1 METPHPQT
9 PSTPSLREQIAVRL
23 VAFPRVN
30 LESAGLRRA
39 AVAILVSPLDDEP
52 TYVLTRRALTL
63 RRGAGNYALPG
74 GAVDPGEDAVAAAL
88 RETAEE
94 LGVVLPREA
103 ALGLLD
109 DFVTLSGFVVTPVV
123 LWSSEPLTLKP
134 DPVEVGEA
142 WLNPL
147 AELDHP
153 ESPLS
158 VTNPDGGEPIL
169 RMFARGG
176 WINPPTAAFLYQFRE
191 VALHGRWTR
200 VGAVGQPSWTAN

>member
-1 METPHPQT
+1 METPRLQSAFAP
-9 PSTPSLREQIAVRL
+9 PLRDQVAVRL
-23 VAFPRVN
+23 AAFPRRD

-39 AVAILVSPLDDEP
+39 AVAILLSPVGDQL
-52 TYVLTRRALTL
+52 TYALTRRALTL

-74 GAVDPGEDAVAAAL
+74 GAVDAGEDAVAAAL

-94 LGVVLPREA
+94 LGVLLPREA

-123 LWSSEPLTLKP
+123 LWSSEPLTLRP
-134 DPVEVGEA
+134 DPAEVGEA
-142 WLNPL
+142 WLIPL
-147 AELDHP
+147 EELDHP

-158 VTNPDGGEPIL
+158 IAHPDGGEPIL

-200 VGAVGQPSWTAN
+200 VGAVGQPGWTAN